1 MIRQRVSTLLTT
13 ASLLLSMTAVS
24 AAIPASTLAA
34 LPNVLV
40 GKGAVVQAYPDNGG
54 TPTKV
59 DPGEPV
65 LIQVWAFN
73 NDSSNVSQFYLSILG
88 GGSPSNVTWTKN
100 GGQPGGT
107 CSPTTTYTC
116 SFGQLKSKTSIVVS
130 ALFTAP
136 SDFGSMDND
145 FVFSTTGVGVSNTG
159 DNSHGD
165 TWLVQNSVTVDNST
179 DFAGRYVT
187 TNNLKTVQTGDTPSS
202 SDKQTTIVYSPETGI
217 GVTVDDSAGCLTTSG
232 CFGQISEISVANG
245 KSYTTGFK
253 VVVNLH
259 SSEIPSGANANTIKV
274 FHDGVQILAKCGTT
288 PSPDCYSAKKMTWGI
303 QVTIWLL
310 HNGKLNFG

>member
-1 MIRQRVSTLLTT
+1 MTRHRISRIA
-13 ASLLLSMTAVS
+13 ASLGLAISLSASLVAVPG
-24 AAIPASTLAA
+24 ITLAA
-34 LPNVLV
+34 LPDLHV
-40 GKGAVVQAYPDNGG
+40 GKGSVAQIYALDGA

-73 NDSSNVSQFYLSILG
+73 NDSSNVSQFYLLISTLG
-88 GGSPSNVTWTKN
+88 SLTSATWTKS
-100 GGQPGGT
+100 GGEHGI
-107 CSPTTTYTC
+107 CSPTSTYTC
-116 SFGQLKSKTSIVVS
+116 SFGQLKSKSSVVIT

-136 SDFGSMDND
+136 SASGSMYND
-145 FVFSTTGVGVSNTG
+145 FTFSTTGAGVSTTG

-165 TWLVQNSVTVDNST
+165 NKLVQNPVTVDNSI

-187 TNNLKTVQTGDTPSS
+187 TNDLKTVETGDTPSS
-202 SDKQTTIVYSPETGI
+202 RDKQTTIVYSPDTGI
-217 GVTVDDSAGCLTTSG
+217 GVTVDDSVGCPSSAG

-245 KSYTTGFK
+245 ESYTAGFK

-259 SSEIPSGANANTIKV
+259 SSEIPDNVNANTIEV
-274 FHDGVQILAKCGTT
+274 FHDGVQIDKCGTT
-288 PSPDCYSAKKMTWGI
+288 PSPDCYIAKKMSWGI

-310 HNGKLNFG
+310 HNGKLTMG